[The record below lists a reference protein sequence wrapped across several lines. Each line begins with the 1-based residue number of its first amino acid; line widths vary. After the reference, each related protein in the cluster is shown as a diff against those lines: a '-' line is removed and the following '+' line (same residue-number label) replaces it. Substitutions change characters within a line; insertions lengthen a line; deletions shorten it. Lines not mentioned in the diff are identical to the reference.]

1 LIQGADGCLYGTT
14 SGSRNP
20 LLFTNGTV
28 FKLTPQGE
36 VAILA
41 SFDFNGT
48 NGYHPSALVQ
58 TADRTFYGALQYGGT
73 SPGNGAIFRLTPAG
87 VLTTFFSFS
96 GVNGRRPNILVRGS
110 DGNLYGTT
118 REGGGFGW
126 GTVFKLTPAGELTSL
141 FSFSRTNGINPT
153 SLVRGPD
160 GTLFGTTS
168 DWISVNAPDTVFKL
182 SPSGEFTILL
192 SSFNDSEVFR
202 PRALVQGVDACL
214 YGLDA
219 AGGSN
224 HFGSIFKVTPGGV
237 LTTLVTFDGLNGWD
251 PENLVQGND
260 GNLYGATE
268 YGGPD
273 YDGSAPSGS
282 GTIFKLS
289 PEGAL
294 TTLASN
300 FQNAEGLSLNALVQG
315 ADGNLY
321 CATESEAPPF
331 PAGICRLAPQPVV
344 TGLQHFDGEEVLTWT
359 SFTGGSYQVEYTHS
373 PSAADWIVPSP
384 AIIATTNTASVTNV
398 IGEAAQRYYRVRL
411 LP

>member
-1 LIQGADGCLYGTT
+1 MACELRSAYPGALYEKKSACLSGLVFALLWLSAGSATEGALVFQKMVVFGSSDDGTQPGALIQGADGCLYGTT

-153 SLVRGPD
+153 SLVR
-160 GTLFGTTS
+160 T
-168 DWISVNAPDTVFKL
+168 
-182 SPSGEFTILL
+182 
-192 SSFNDSEVFR
+192 
-202 PRALVQGVDACL
+202 
-214 YGLDA
+214 
-219 AGGSN
+219 
-224 HFGSIFKVTPGGV
+224 
-237 LTTLVTFDGLNGWD
+237 
-251 PENLVQGND
+251 
-260 GNLYGATE
+260 
-268 YGGPD
+268 
-273 YDGSAPSGS
+273 
-282 GTIFKLS
+282 
-289 PEGAL
+289 
-294 TTLASN
+294 
-300 FQNAEGLSLNALVQG
+300 
-315 ADGNLY
+315 
-321 CATESEAPPF
+321 
-331 PAGICRLAPQPVV
+331 
-344 TGLQHFDGEEVLTWT
+344 
-359 SFTGGSYQVEYTHS
+359 
-373 PSAADWIVPSP
+373 
-384 AIIATTNTASVTNV
+384 
-398 IGEAAQRYYRVRL
+398 
-411 LP
+411 